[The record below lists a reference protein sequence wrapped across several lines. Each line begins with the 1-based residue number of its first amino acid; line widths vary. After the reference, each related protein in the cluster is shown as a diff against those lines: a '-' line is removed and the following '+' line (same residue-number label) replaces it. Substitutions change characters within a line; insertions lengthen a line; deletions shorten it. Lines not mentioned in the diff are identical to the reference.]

1 MGKQQDPSGNPDMR
15 KVMEF
20 AGKPAGRQLLKLLQS
35 QNNPELQNAMS
46 RAAAGDY
53 ESAKRSLSVLLEDPQ
68 IRDLLK
74 QLEG

>member
-1 MGKQQDPSGNPDMR
+1 MGKQQEPSGNVDMR

-20 AGKPAGRQLLKLLQS
+20 AGTSAGRQLLKLLQS
-35 QNNPELQNAMS
+35 QNNAELQNAVS

-53 ESAKRSLSVLLEDPQ
+53 ESAKRSLSALLEDPQ
-68 IRDLLK
+68 IRELLK